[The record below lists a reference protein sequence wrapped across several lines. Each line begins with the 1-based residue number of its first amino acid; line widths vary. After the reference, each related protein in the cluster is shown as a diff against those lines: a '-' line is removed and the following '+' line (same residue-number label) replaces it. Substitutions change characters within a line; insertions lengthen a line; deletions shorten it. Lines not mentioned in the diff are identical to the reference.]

1 MWHEILIT
9 MDNHIIF
16 VRTANQNDAHYAE
29 EIIQETAQSAIARGS
44 GIAKRTAESIIAKMT
59 AGKAVIALTAKG
71 EWVGFSYL
79 ETWENERFVSNSGLI
94 VAPKFRNSGVAR
106 SIKNK
111 VFRMSRRLYPN
122 SKIFS
127 ITSGPAVMRM
137 NTKLGFLPV
146 SFAEVTHDESFWE
159 GCKSCVNYDILK
171 RKKKCNCLCTAM
183 LFDPAYF
190 IDAQPVVYQQTEI
203 YQEVAHS

>member
-1 MWHEILIT
+1 

-16 VRTANQNDAHYAE
+16 VRIADQGDAHYAK
-29 EIIQETAQSAIARGS
+29 EIIQETEQSAIARGS
-44 GIAKRTAESIIAKMT
+44 GIAKRTLASIIEKMA
-59 AGKAVIALTAKG
+59 AGKAVIALTNTG

-106 SIKNK
+106 SIKNRIFK
-111 VFRMSRRLYPN
+111 MSRRLYPN

-127 ITSGPAVMRM
+127 ITSGPAIMRM
-137 NTKLGFLPV
+137 NAKLGFLPV
-146 SFAEVTHDESFWE
+146 SFAEITHDEHFWE
-159 GCKSCVNYDILK
+159 GCKSCVNYDILT

-183 LFDPAYF
+183 LFDPEYF
-190 IDAQPVVYQQTEI
+190 ADAQPVVYQQAEL
-203 YQEVAHS
+203 YQEVIYS